1 MQLTALWGSFFLA
14 VLGVLPRSL
23 PGVLKTSVRFLR
35 ACKKMNSV
43 SAVKV
48 LHLLLTEDV
57 AHVLVE
63 PFQLVSCGIT
73 EFLNFLLNQFVR
85 VLSFFLYPL

>member
-1 MQLTALWGSFFLA
+1 
-14 VLGVLPRSL
+14 
-23 PGVLKTSVRFLR
+23 
-35 ACKKMNSV
+35 MNSV